1 MRGVTVF
8 KTDIKTGTSFFHQ
21 TSPPPRPGGIPYDG
35 LYARKGYLFQAS
47 AIYERVG
54 ISLVEVHKR
63 VGLTDEFYGF

>member
-1 MRGVTVF
+1 MRVVTVF
-8 KTDIKTGTSFFHQ
+8 KTDRKTGTSFFHE
-21 TSPPPRPGGIPYDG
+21 TSTPPPRGIPHDG

-47 AIYERVG
+47 AIYERLG

>member
-1 MRGVTVF
+1 MRVVTVF
-8 KTDIKTGTSFFHQ
+8 KTDRKTGTSFFHQ
-21 TSPPPRPGGIPYDG
+21 TSPPPWGIPYDG

-47 AIYERVG
+47 AIYERIG